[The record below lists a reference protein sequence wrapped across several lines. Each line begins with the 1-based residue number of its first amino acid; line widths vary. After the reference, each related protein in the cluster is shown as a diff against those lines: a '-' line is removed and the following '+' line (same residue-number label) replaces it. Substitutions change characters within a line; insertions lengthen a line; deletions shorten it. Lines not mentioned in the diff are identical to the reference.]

1 MYKPFLSLLLLILL
15 LEMSSCK
22 SKITYNGDSM
32 INYPDMGMI
41 LQDNLEPYEKAPYT
55 YRLVTVE
62 NNKKDTSY
70 LHANEVKWKTIKQP
84 FLDASLYNK
93 ELDRQYKIDVITD
106 TITSTL
112 TMIYTSLNPENLTSN
127 LSIKANLADNKVKS
141 IYAETRDA
149 GFFSSTEYKL
159 LLVNQK
165 TIQIQELS
173 KKPFSSLKQKV
184 TTLTFLN

>member
-1 MYKPFLSLLLLILL
+1 MNKFLFSSLFLIVV

-22 SKITYNGDSM
+22 SKTTYHGDSM
-32 INYPDMGMI
+32 INYPDMEMI
-41 LQDNLEPYEKAPYT
+41 LHDNVEPFEKEPYT
-55 YRLVTVE
+55 FRMVTIE
-62 NNKKDTSY
+62 NNKKDTTY
-70 LHANEVKWKTIKQP
+70 LHAKEVKWKTIKQP
-84 FLDASLYNK
+84 FLDASLYKK

-106 TITSTL
+106 TLTSTM

-127 LSIKANLADNKVKS
+127 LSIKANLADSKVKS
-141 IYAETRDA
+141 IYAETKDA

-184 TTLTFLN
+184 TTLTYLN